1 MISLNPSDRS
11 TFDNLLH
18 ISRGTVF
25 PESFYSFLHNYVS
38 SINELSSIL
47 NMPPTAQPVSTPTTA
62 TRPGS
67 TITTG
72 TGTNVGTGPDTLPSD
87 SDHRM
92 ERLWADYESVVPY
105 LIEDAGQ
112 ESSMD
117 IRVAYSPPPLSS
129 KPFQDVLPVELN
141 IPNRDSKLRCVSEG
155 GRRAALRGV
164 LLSWSLVDLSLTSTQ
179 MGPLLSFL
187 L

>member
-1 MISLNPSDRS
+1 MIKQMISLNPSDRS

-47 NMPPTAQPVSTPTTA
+47 TVNMPPTAQPVSTPTTA
-62 TRPGS
+62 AMRPGS
-67 TITTG
+67 TIATG
-72 TGTNVGTGPDTLPSD
+72 TGTNADHGPDNLPSD

-105 LIEDAGQ
+105 LIEDTSQDTA
-112 ESSMD
+112 MD
-117 IRVAYSPPPLSS
+117 IRVDYSPPPLTS

-141 IPNRDSKLRCVSEG
+141 IPNRDSKLRGVPDG
-155 GRRAALRGV
+155 GRRAALRGI
-164 LLSWSLVDLSLTSTQ
+164 LLN
-179 MGPLLSFL
+179 
-187 L
+187 

>member
-1 MISLNPSDRS
+1 MIKQMISLNPSDRS

-47 NMPPTAQPVSTPTTA
+47 TVNMPPTAQPVSTPTTA
-62 TRPGS
+62 AMRPGS
-67 TITTG
+67 TIATG
-72 TGTNVGTGPDTLPSD
+72 TGTNADHGPDNLPSD

-105 LIEDAGQ
+105 LIEDTSQDTA
-112 ESSMD
+112 MD
-117 IRVAYSPPPLSS
+117 IRVDYSPSLFKMFCLSS
-129 KPFQDVLPVELN
+129 S
-141 IPNRDSKLRCVSEG
+141 ISRTGTPNF
-155 GRRAALRGV
+155 AACRMEAGERHYEV
-164 LLSWSLVDLSLTSTQ
+164 FCSTD
-179 MGPLLSFL
+179 P
-187 L
+187 